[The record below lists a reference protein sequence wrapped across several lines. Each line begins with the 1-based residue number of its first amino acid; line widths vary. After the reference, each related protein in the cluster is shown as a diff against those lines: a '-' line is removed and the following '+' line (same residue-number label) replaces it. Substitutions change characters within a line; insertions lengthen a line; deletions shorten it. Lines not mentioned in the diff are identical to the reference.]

1 MSFTI
6 PLQAIPNQQ
15 FTITL
20 ENHGFD
26 ITLRSDSISGMTYAT
41 ILKDGVTIVSGER
54 VVAGGPII
62 PFPYLEGDAGN
73 FTITTLNDAIP
84 DYTEF
89 GSTQTLIYATA
100 AEIAAVRAA

>member
-1 MSFTI
+1 MSFSI

-26 ITLRSDSISGMTYAT
+26 IDISSSGGMTYAT
-41 ILKDGVTIVSGER
+41 ISKDGVTIISGER
-54 VVAGGPII
+54 VVAGEPII
-62 PFPYLEGDAGN
+62 PFPYLEGDTGN

-100 AEIAAVRAA
+100 AEIALARAS